1 MVSDYSEQQ
10 ILLVSR
16 LDKYSQILNR
26 YWGYQSFKPMQEEII
41 KSVASGRDTLALMP
55 TGGGKSLTF
64 QVPSLATDGTCIV
77 VTPLIALMRDQVENL
92 LKRGIRAQA
101 IFSGMSRAEIDIA
114 LDNCVYGEF
123 KFLYVSPERLA
134 TEIFR
139 ERVKKMKI
147 NLIAV
152 DEAHCISQWGYDFR
166 PSYLRIAELRELL
179 PGIPVL
185 ALTATATTDVARDIM
200 DKLLFSSPN
209 LIRTS
214 FERKNLHYLV
224 NGTEDKHRQLLDLL
238 RKIPGSGIVYA
249 RNRRKTAEIARFL
262 SNNKIIAD
270 HYHAGL
276 GSDTRTMKQNEWMSG
291 KTRVIV
297 ATNAFGMGIDKADV
311 RFVVHFDMPDS
322 LEAYFQE
329 AGRAGRDGKIAF
341 AILLYNESDKANAD
355 KRLALRFPEIEVIRQ
370 VYQAL
375 GSYLQVPFGGGK
387 GSVFDFNIMDFAS
400 RYKLNLMTCYYSLKA
415 LEAEGYIE
423 LTDEINSPS
432 KIHFTVGREDL
443 YRFQVANAAF
453 DGFIKLLL
461 RTYSGVFSG
470 FAAIDE
476 EFLARKTSS
485 SRDLVYQYLV
495 RLSNLKII
503 RYIPR
508 RKSPLIIMNTERLD
522 EQSLYISSSTY
533 FERKERYLSKMRSVC
548 SYASA
553 SGRCRS
559 VTLLSYFGEKD
570 AERCGNC
577 DVCTKNNELDM
588 SQYEFDLITENIRE
602 VIKHGNVMPDEL
614 VGIMDYPADKSI
626 TVIRWLLD
634 NGKLKQGADGIIKWS
649 AYQA

>member
-1 MVSDYSEQQ
+1 
-10 ILLVSR
+10 
-16 LDKYSQILNR
+16 
-26 YWGYQSFKPMQEEII
+26 
-41 KSVASGRDTLALMP
+41 
-55 TGGGKSLTF
+55 
-64 QVPSLATDGTCIV
+64 
-77 VTPLIALMRDQVENL
+77 
-92 LKRGIRAQA
+92 
-101 IFSGMSRAEIDIA
+101 
-114 LDNCVYGEF
+114 
-123 KFLYVSPERLA
+123 
-134 TEIFR
+134 
-139 ERVKKMKI
+139 
-147 NLIAV
+147 
-152 DEAHCISQWGYDFR
+152 
-166 PSYLRIAELRELL
+166 
-179 PGIPVL
+179 
-185 ALTATATTDVARDIM
+185 M

-209 LIRTS
+209 LIRTG

-224 NGTEDKHRQLLDLL
+224 NVTEDKHRQLLNLL
-238 RKIPGSGIVYA
+238 HKIPGSGIVYA
-249 RNRRKTAEIARFL
+249 RNRRKTSEIARFL
-262 SNNKIIAD
+262 YNNKIIAD

-276 GSDTRTMKQNEWMSG
+276 GSDIRTMKQNEWMSG

-329 AGRAGRDGKIAF
+329 AGRAGRDGRIAF

-375 GSYLQVPFGGGK
+375 GSYFQIPFGGGK

-400 RYKLNLMTCYYSLKA
+400 RYKLNVMTCYYSLKA
-415 LEAEGYIE
+415 LEEEGYIE

-461 RTYSGVFSG
+461 RSYSGVFSG

-485 SRDLVYQYLV
+485 SHDLVYQYLV
-495 RLSNLKII
+495 RLNNLKII

-533 FERKERYLSKMRSVC
+533 YERKERYLSKMRSVC

-553 SGRCRS
+553 SDRCRS
-559 VTLLSYFGEKD
+559 VRLLSYFGEKD

-634 NGKLKQGADGIIKWS
+634 NGKLKQGTDGIIKWS

>member
-1 MVSDYSEQQ
+1 MN
-10 ILLVSR
+10 
-16 LDKYSQILNR
+16 KYSQILNR
-26 YWGYQSFKPMQEEII
+26 YWGYQSFKPKQEEII
-41 KSVASGRDTLALMP
+41 RSVASGRDTLALMP

-64 QVPSLATDGTCIV
+64 QVPSLATDGICVV

-92 LKRGIRAQA
+92 IKRGIKAQA
-101 IFSGMSRAEIDIA
+101 IFSGMSRAEIDVA

-123 KFLYVSPERLA
+123 KFIYVSPERLA

-166 PSYLRIAELRELL
+166 PSYLKIAEFRELL
-179 PGIPVL
+179 PGVPIL
-185 ALTATATTDVARDIM
+185 ALTATATSDVARDIM
-200 DKLLFSSPN
+200 EKLQFSSPN
-209 LIRTS
+209 LIRVS

-224 NGTEDKHRQLLDLL
+224 NVTEDKHRQLLNLL
-238 RKIPGSGIVYA
+238 HKIPGSGIVYA
-249 RNRRKTAEIARFL
+249 RNRRKTAEIASFL

-270 HYHAGL
+270 YYHAGL
-276 GSDTRTMKQNEWMSG
+276 GSEIRTMKQNEWMSG

-329 AGRAGRDGKIAF
+329 AGRAGRDGKISF
-341 AILLYNESDKANAD
+341 AVLLYNESDRVNAD
-355 KRLALRFPEIEVIRQ
+355 KRLVLRFPDIKVIRQ
-370 VYQAL
+370 VYQAV
-375 GSYLQVPFGGGK
+375 GSYFQIPFGGGK

-400 RYKLNLMTCYYSLKA
+400 RYKLSLMTCYYSLKV
-415 LEAEGYIE
+415 LEEEGYLE

-432 KIHFTVGREDL
+432 KIHFTVSREDL
-443 YRFQVANAAF
+443 YRFQVANEAF

-470 FAAIDE
+470 FSAIDE

-495 RLSNLKII
+495 RLSKLKII

-522 EQSLYISSSTY
+522 EQSLYISSSNY
-533 FERKERYLSKMRSVC
+533 FERKERYLSKIRSVC
-548 SYASA
+548 SYASE

-559 VTLLSYFGEKD
+559 VILLSYFGEKD
-570 AERCGNC
+570 AEKCGNC

-602 VIKHGNVMPDEL
+602 VIKHGNVMTDEL
-614 VGIMDYPADKSI
+614 IGMMNYPADKSI

-634 NGKLKQGADGIIKWS
+634 NGKIKQGPDGIIKWR
-649 AYQA
+649 ACQA

>member
-1 MVSDYSEQQ
+1 
-10 ILLVSR
+10 
-16 LDKYSQILNR
+16 
-26 YWGYQSFKPMQEEII
+26 MQEEII

-64 QVPSLATDGTCIV
+64 QVPSLATEGTCIV
-77 VTPLIALMRDQVENL
+77 VTPLIALMRDQVDNL
-92 LKRGIRAQA
+92 LKRGIKAQA
-101 IFSGMSRAEIDIA
+101 IFSGMSRSEIDIA

-147 NLIAV
+147 SLIAV

-166 PSYLRIAELRELL
+166 PSYLKIAELRELL
-179 PGIPVL
+179 PGVPVL
-185 ALTATATTDVARDIM
+185 ALTATATADVARDIM

-224 NGTEDKHRQLLDLL
+224 NATEDKHRQLLNLMH
-238 RKIPGSGIVYA
+238 KVPGCGIVYA

-270 HYHAGL
+270 YYHAGL

-311 RFVVHFDMPDS
+311 RFVVHFDLPDS

-355 KRLALRFPEIEVIRQ
+355 KRIFLRFPEIEVVRQ

-375 GSYLQVPFGGGK
+375 GSYFQIPFGGGK
-387 GSVFDFNIMDFAS
+387 GSVLDFNIMDFAS

-415 LEAEGYIE
+415 LETEGYLE

-461 RTYSGVFSG
+461 RSYSGVFSG

-495 RLSNLKII
+495 RLDNLKII
-503 RYIPR
+503 QYIPR
-508 RKSPLIIMNTERLD
+508 RKSPLIILNTERLD
-522 EQSLYISSSTY
+522 EQSLYISSSSY
-533 FERKERYLSKMRSVC
+533 YERKERYVSKMSSVC
-548 SYASA
+548 SYASL
-553 SGRCRS
+553 SDRCRS

-570 AERCGNC
+570 AQICGNC
-577 DVCTKNNELDM
+577 DVCAKNNELDM
-588 SQYEFDLITENIRE
+588 SQYEFDLISENIRE

-614 VGIMDYPADKSI
+614 VGILDYPADKSI

-634 NGKLKQGADGIIKWS
+634 NGMLKQAPDGIIKWS
-649 AYQA
+649 GYQARLF